1 MDGLLVVDAS
11 IAVKWLIH
19 EDDSHMADR
28 LLEGDHR
35 LFAPQL
41 MSLEVGN
48 ALRNKTRRGELENW
62 EAEDLASSISEFAV
76 DWITDEELVVEALRL
91 SLTLNHP
98 IYDCSYLALANQIG
112 ATVVTADKQFLQ
124 AVAKTEHQDSVAAL
138 EDFAAA

>member
-19 EDDSHMADR
+19 EDDSHVADR

-41 MSLEVGN
+41 MTLEVGN
-48 ALRNKTRRGELENW
+48 ALWNKTRRGELGQW
-62 EAEDLASSISEFAV
+62 EAESLASSISEFAV
-76 DWITDEELVVEALRL
+76 YWTKDEELVSEALRL

-98 IYDCSYLALANQIG
+98 IYDCAYLALANSIG
-112 ATVVTADKQFLQ
+112 TTVVTADKRFLN
-124 AVAKTEHQDSVAAL
+124 AVSNTEYQDTVMAL
-138 EDFAAA
+138 DAFATA